1 MHIRTWLRHG
11 TTTDDLDTNAQ
22 LTIVQELKTEVEN
35 LILSSG
41 NGFKNEKSLQREVTR
56 NLNRICEDF
65 DDVSPY
71 VCSYYFQ
78 FRFGC

>member
-35 LILSSG
+35 LILFSG
-41 NGFKNEKSLQREVTR
+41 NGFKNEKSWQREVTR
-56 NLNRICEDF
+56 NLNRVCEDF

-71 VCSYYFQ
+71 VCSYYFR